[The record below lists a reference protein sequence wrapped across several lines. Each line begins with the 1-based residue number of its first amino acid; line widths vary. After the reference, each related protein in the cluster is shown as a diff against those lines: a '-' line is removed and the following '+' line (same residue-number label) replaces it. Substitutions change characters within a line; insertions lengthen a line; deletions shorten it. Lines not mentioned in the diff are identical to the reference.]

1 MKALTQTAFGTDPEP
16 TDLPLPEPGPGE
28 VRVRVQAASVNG
40 FDLAVAAGYLDGVL
54 EHRFPLVLGKDFAGA
69 VDAVGPDVT
78 GYTVGDP
85 VFGVVNKAH
94 LGEGSFAEYVTV
106 PLSGLAHIPDGL
118 DTATAGAL
126 GLAGTAALDALD
138 AATVRPGETVL
149 VAGATGGVG
158 SLVVQYAA
166 AAGATV
172 IATAHTDAERALVTG
187 LGAAETVDYT
197 QDVAAGVRAARPDGV
212 DVVFHL
218 AGDPA
223 TLAQAVAS
231 TGRFLSTLLQ
241 SPDQVDA
248 DGATVI
254 AVTANPTTATLE
266 RLAQGQLDGTARVTV
281 EHTYPLE
288 AGAEALAHFR
298 RGTLGKIALTTTA

>member
-54 EHRFPLVLGKDFAGA
+54 EHRFPLVLGKDFAGT

-106 PLSGLAHIPDGL
+106 PLSGLARIPDGL

-138 AATVRPGETVL
+138 AAAIRPGETVL

-172 IATAHTDAERALVTG
+172 IATAHTDDERALVTG
-187 LGAAETVDYT
+187 DGAAEPVDYT
-197 QDVAAGVRAARPDGV
+197 HDVAADVRAARPDGV
-212 DVVFHL
+212 DVTFHL

-223 TLAQAVAS
+223 ALAKTVTPA
-231 TGRFLSTLLQ
+231 GRFLSTLLQ
-241 SPDQVDA
+241 SPDQVHA

-266 RLAQGQLDGTARVTV
+266 RLAQGHLDGTARVTV

-298 RGTLGKIALTTTA
+298 RGTLGKIALTTN